1 MTVLFMIRDD
11 RQFKA
16 LTGVSREQFEKLGK
30 FFAGVYEEMLQKAY
44 EEAVGRGER
53 KRKRGGGRKG
63 RLPTVEEKLFFVL
76 YYLKVYPTFDVFA
89 GVFGMS
95 RSKACENL
103 HKLMP
108 ILHETL
114 RRIGVVP
121 ERQFVCVGEL
131 RKICAGIDDII
142 IDVVERAH
150 RRPGDAEKQ
159 SSMYSGK
166 KKMHTVKNT
175 VTRCSNFFV

>member
-1 MTVLFMIRDD
+1 MAILFMIRDK

-16 LTGVSREQFEKLGK
+16 LTGLSWEQFEKLRD
-30 FFAGVYEEMLQKAY
+30 FFAGVYEEILQKAY

-53 KRKRGGGRKG
+53 KRKRGGGRKS
-63 RLPTVEEKLFFVL
+63 RLPTAGEKLFFVL

-89 GVFGMS
+89 AVFGMS

-103 HKLMP
+103 HRLLP

-121 ERQFVCVGEL
+121 KRRFERGALTFDCRHHL
-131 RKICAGIDDII
+131 FR
-142 IDVVERAH
+142 
-150 RRPGDAEKQ
+150 
-159 SSMYSGK
+159 
-166 KKMHTVKNT
+166 
-175 VTRCSNFFV
+175 